1 LTAGDYPD
9 APAFYTFVI
18 GASQFV
24 ANSGDLGQGAGP
36 ISLGLTGLPEAHHN
50 AQHDDPIPRR
60 TPTPLRS
67 PRGASLR
74 PTTVTLE
81 LPDVT
86 KRPQKSAAFYF
97 AAWIQSED
105 RNMKFDDFPASA
117 LMNITTR
124 PPLVFVRGEGS
135 WLWDHEGK
143 RYLDFVQG
151 WAVNCL
157 GHSPAVITNAL
168 VEQSRKLITPSP
180 AFYNEPSMRLAK
192 CIVEHSCF
200 QRVFFTNSGAEANE
214 GAIKLARKWGA
225 LNKGGAYEIITFE
238 DSFHGRTLATM
249 SASGKPQF
257 RELFEPKVP
266 GFPKAKLND
275 LASVERL
282 ITDKTVAVMLEPIQ
296 GETGVIIATDGFMGD
311 LRALTQQRGLL
322 LIVDEIQTGVGRTG
336 KLWGY
341 EHSGVVPDIMTLG
354 KGLGGG
360 VPLAA
365 LVAKE
370 KVSCFE
376 PGDQGGTFNGNPLMA
391 AVGCAIMDVMLAP
404 GFLQAVEERGAY
416 LMKGLSDL
424 SARLGLGEVRGR
436 GLLVAL
442 DLKHDIA
449 TRLVDIAR
457 DDGLLLNAP
466 RPNLLRFMP
475 ALTLSREETDI
486 MLTMLEDGLRR
497 VMKS

>member
-1 LTAGDYPD
+1 
-9 APAFYTFVI
+9 
-18 GASQFV
+18 
-24 ANSGDLGQGAGP
+24 
-36 ISLGLTGLPEAHHN
+36 
-50 AQHDDPIPRR
+50 
-60 TPTPLRS
+60 
-67 PRGASLR
+67 
-74 PTTVTLE
+74 
-81 LPDVT
+81 
-86 KRPQKSAAFYF
+86 
-97 AAWIQSED
+97 
-105 RNMKFDDFPASA
+105 MKFDDFPVNA
-117 LMNITTR
+117 LMDITTR

-157 GHSPAVITNAL
+157 GHCPEVITKAL
-168 VEQSRKLITPSP
+168 AEQSRKLITPSP
-180 AFYNEPSMRLAK
+180 AFYNEPSMRLARR
-192 CIVEHSCF
+192 IVEHSCF

-214 GAIKLARKWGA
+214 GAIKLARKWGTKH
-225 LNKGGAYEIITFE
+225 KGGAYEIITFE

-257 RELFEPKVP
+257 RDLFEPKVP

-282 ITDKTVAVMLEPIQ
+282 ITDRTVAVMLEPIQ
-296 GETGVIIATDGFMGD
+296 GETGVIIATDQFMRD
-311 LRALTQQRGLL
+311 LRELTRQRGLL

-336 KLWGY
+336 KLWGF
-341 EHSGVVPDIMTLG
+341 EHSGIEPDIMTLG

-365 LVAKE
+365 LVATE

-391 AVGCAIMDVMLAP
+391 AVGCAIMDAMCTP
-404 GFLQAVEERGAY
+404 GFLETVEARGAY
-416 LMKGLSDL
+416 LMKGLSAL
-424 SARLGLGEVRGR
+424 SGRHGLGEVRGR

-442 DLKHDIA
+442 DLKQDIA
-449 TRLVDIAR
+449 PKVVELAR
-457 DDGLLLNAP
+457 DAGLLLNAP

-475 ALTLSREETDI
+475 ALNVSNEEIDA
-486 MLTMLEDGLRR
+486 MLAGLEDALRK
-497 VMKS
+497 VLVK

>member
-1 LTAGDYPD
+1 
-9 APAFYTFVI
+9 
-18 GASQFV
+18 
-24 ANSGDLGQGAGP
+24 
-36 ISLGLTGLPEAHHN
+36 
-50 AQHDDPIPRR
+50 
-60 TPTPLRS
+60 
-67 PRGASLR
+67 
-74 PTTVTLE
+74 
-81 LPDVT
+81 
-86 KRPQKSAAFYF
+86 
-97 AAWIQSED
+97 
-105 RNMKFDDFPASA
+105 MKFDDFSAKA
-117 LMNITTR
+117 LMEITTR

-157 GHSPAVITNAL
+157 GHCPDVIADAL
-168 VEQSRKLITPSP
+168 AMQARKLITPSP
-180 AFYNEPSMRLAK
+180 AFYNEPSMHLARR
-192 CIVEHSCF
+192 IVEHSCF

-225 LNKGGAYEIITFE
+225 RNKGGAYEIITFE

-275 LASVERL
+275 LASVQRL
-282 ITDKTVAVMLEPIQ
+282 ITDKTVGVMLEPIQ
-296 GETGVIIATDGFMGD
+296 GETGVISATENFMRD
-311 LRALTQQRGLL
+311 LRELTRQRGLL

-341 EHSGVVPDIMTLG
+341 EYSGVEPDIMTLG

-365 LVAKE
+365 LVATE

-391 AVGCAIMDVMLAP
+391 AVGCAIMDTMLVAD
-404 GFLQAVEERGAY
+404 FLKEVQARGAY
-416 LMKGLSDL
+416 LMKELSVL
-424 SARLGLGEVRGR
+424 SATRNLGEVRGR

-442 DLKHDIA
+442 DLKRDIA
-449 TRLVDIAR
+449 TKVVEIAR
-457 DDGLLLNAP
+457 ADGLLLNAP

-475 ALTLSREETDI
+475 ALNLSRGETDI
-486 MLTMLEDGLRR
+486 MLTMLKDVLLR
-497 VMKS
+497 VKES